1 MDPSEFTQLAQEVA
15 EAGGDQGVV
24 TAALSKMTDAF
35 SGMFA
40 TSKELTDKNTELME
54 ANKKLQQYNMELF
67 LQHGQHVREIAG
79 STSEEAK
86 EKSRAETI
94 TIDDLFKE

>member
-35 SGMFA
+35 SAMFA
-40 TSKELTDKNTELME
+40 TSKELIDKNEKL
-54 ANKKLQQYNMELF
+54 NDDKNKLQQYNMELF
-67 LQHGQHVREIAG
+67 LQHGQHVRE
-79 STSEEAK
+79 TSGGEAAK
-86 EKSRAETI
+86 EKSRSETI
-94 TIDDLFKE
+94 KVEDLFKE